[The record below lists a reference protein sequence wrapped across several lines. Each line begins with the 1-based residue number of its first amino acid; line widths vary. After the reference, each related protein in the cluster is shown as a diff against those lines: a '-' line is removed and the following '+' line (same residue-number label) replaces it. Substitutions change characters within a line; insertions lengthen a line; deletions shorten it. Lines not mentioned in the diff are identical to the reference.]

1 MRKCGN
7 GSGGSDGKVSGSS
20 WKKSSSGKGIE
31 SGKDQNIA
39 TWLYLLFVFKK
50 MVNINSNIGKI
61 RHTVRK

>member
-31 SGKDQNIA
+31 SGKGQNIA
-39 TWLYLLFVFKK
+39 AWLLMAICF
-50 MVNINSNIGKI
+50 
-61 RHTVRK
+61 